1 MIFGQLRA
9 FHAVAAEGGF
19 SKAAKALNVS
29 QPAVSA
35 QVKALEDTYRLTL
48 IERRPRGIQLTEP
61 GQRLFEIVGRIFR
74 LEEEAD
80 QMLRTLWEGH
90 QRQFPVGRD
99 APYSASQLLA
109 QYGQMHPGVHVS
121 LIMGVGR
128 DIERDLRDCRIDVA
142 IMVWVTPDPAF
153 FVMPYATHRIVVVVG
168 RDHPWADRQGIR
180 LSELADQRMVPRDST
195 HSMTSLAFERTV
207 AQAGISLQR
216 VMLVVSRENLREAV
230 AAGVGIGVAIETGA
244 VSDLR
249 GRGLPVTDADMTI
262 TDNIVCMAQRKS
274 LASIRSFVQLAQQRR
289 ESGIVRPAPVR

>member
-48 IERRPRGIQLTEP
+48 IERRPRGILLTEP

-80 QMLRTLWEGH
+80 QMLRTLRDGH
-90 QRQFPVGRD
+90 PRQFRVGSD

-121 LIMGVGR
+121 LIMGVGH

-153 FVMPYATHRIVVVVG
+153 FVMPYAKHRIVVVVG

-180 LSELADQRMVPRDST
+180 LSELADQRMVLRDST
-195 HSMTSLAFERTV
+195 HSMTSLTFERTA

-216 VMLVVSRENLREAV
+216 VMLVDSRENLREAV
-230 AAGVGIGVAIETGA
+230 AAGVGIGVAIETDA
-244 VSDLR
+244 VSVCP
-249 GRGLPVTDADMTI
+249 LPMLI
-262 TDNIVCMAQRKS
+262 
-274 LASIRSFVQLAQQRR
+274 
-289 ESGIVRPAPVR
+289 